1 MGLWAI
7 IGILC
12 GLALGIGLALS
23 MVVTSIKESNDM
35 GDSKGSMRDFGAT
48 MNMLYSANDLRQI
61 PIGGRNASSSTLA
74 MRYQAL
80 EKQL

>member
-1 MGLWAI
+1 MGFWAFV
-7 IGILC
+7 GILC

-23 MVVTSIKESNDM
+23 MVVKSIKESNDM

-48 MNMLYSANDLRQI
+48 LNMLYSVDDLRQA
-61 PIGGRNASSSTLA
+61 PVVGRGSIMA

-80 EKQL
+80 EKQQ